1 MRFKWPHI
9 KNCIPENWRRSISTD
24 LTPFLDL
31 CDFSPHINVKA
42 RIIKINKLSSSEIY
56 KILITNISKPPTSQ
70 KFFNNKFDVAEKWK
84 KVYLLP
90 RFCTIDA
97 YSRMFQYKILNNVL
111 YLNEKLFH
119 LHLVDSPLCL
129 LCNGA
134 IENIEHLFCD
144 CPVTRNLWQCLKLLL
159 LERMTLSDLT
169 PQSAYIGFIDES
181 PEFFNTTNH
190 LLIIFK
196 IFIYKYRS
204 LNPSSNL
211 LFAKIKN
218 VVTIEKHM
226 CKSMKQ
232 RDNFQKKWGAIYNI
246 FQ

>member
-1 MRFKWPHI
+1 MSIRTSFLKINTNLFICDLFDNDGNFLSWEVFSQKYNLDNVMRFKWTQI

-111 YLNEKLFH
+111 YLNDELFH

-134 IENIEHLFCD
+134 IENIEHLF
-144 CPVTRNLWQCLKLLL
+144 T
-159 LERMTLSDLT
+159 
-169 PQSAYIGFIDES
+169 G
-181 PEFFNTTNH
+181 
-190 LLIIFK
+190 
-196 IFIYKYRS
+196 
-204 LNPSSNL
+204 
-211 LFAKIKN
+211 
-218 VVTIEKHM
+218 
-226 CKSMKQ
+226 
-232 RDNFQKKWGAIYNI
+232 
-246 FQ
+246 